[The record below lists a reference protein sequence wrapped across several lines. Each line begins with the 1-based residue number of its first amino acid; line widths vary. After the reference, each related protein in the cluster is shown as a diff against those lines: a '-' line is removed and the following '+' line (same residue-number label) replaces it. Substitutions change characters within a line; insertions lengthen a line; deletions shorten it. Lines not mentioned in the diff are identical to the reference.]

1 MNKVWKIVLTVALAA
16 LVLGVVCIGVSLITD
31 ADLGRIS
38 NAFGKLYDVEQLNT
52 YIQQINDSVDSYK
65 ALLDT
70 K

>member
-1 MNKVWKIVLTVALAA
+1 MNKIWKIVLTIALTA

-38 NAFGKLYDVEQLNT
+38 SAFEKLYDVEQLKA
-52 YIQQINDSVDSYK
+52 YIQQINDSVISFK
-65 ALLDT
+65 TLLGL